1 MTTKHRSF
9 IELLCVSHPIQR
21 QVLLNS
27 ASTEQ
32 IRCLC
37 DCLQNVAYPVDKLRR
52 FKGDVAGLIDSNKG
66 SRVKKKILVKRG
78 NGFLGVVLG
87 PVLEF
92 QITVKI
98 QEPSH
103 FRF

>member
-27 ASTEQ
+27 ASAEQ
-32 IRCLC
+32 ICCLC
-37 DCLQNVAYPVDKLRR
+37 DCLQNIVYPVDKLSKP
-52 FKGDVAGLIDSNKG
+52 FKGDLADLIDSNK
-66 SRVKKKILVKRG
+66 SFRVKKKILVQRG

-87 PVLEF
+87 PVLEALA
-92 QITVKI
+92 
-98 QEPSH
+98 ELA
-103 FRF
+103 